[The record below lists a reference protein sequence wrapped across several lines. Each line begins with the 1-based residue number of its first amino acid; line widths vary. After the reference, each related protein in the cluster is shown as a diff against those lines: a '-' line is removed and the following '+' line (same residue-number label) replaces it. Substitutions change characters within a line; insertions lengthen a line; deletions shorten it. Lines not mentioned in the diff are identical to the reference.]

1 MNLSSWYYKKEFLIF
16 NFKCWNTFR
25 CNGSWDTIKERY
37 KASKQ
42 LICSCKKNIVK
53 RDFTN
58 IMNLFYAYVW
68 LDKAIKLLMKN
79 HEIRLICSIPR
90 SEWMQQSILWIYFMP
105 LYGWTK
111 QWAIDRKSWNMSKLV
126 MLHSQKWIQQ
136 HLIYIF
142 MIVILSLWTWL

>member
-1 MNLSSWYYKKEFLIF
+1 VKKDSQILWIYFMPMYG
-16 NFKCWNTFR
+16 R
-25 CNGSWDTIKERY
+25 
-37 KASKQ
+37 
-42 LICSCKKNIVK
+42 
-53 RDFTN
+53 
-58 IMNLFYAYVW
+58 

-142 MIVILSLWTWL
+142 MIVIVILIMDMVIKKILKTHFVTRNGTIMWKKKEKENVKILTKRWKYILSLRW